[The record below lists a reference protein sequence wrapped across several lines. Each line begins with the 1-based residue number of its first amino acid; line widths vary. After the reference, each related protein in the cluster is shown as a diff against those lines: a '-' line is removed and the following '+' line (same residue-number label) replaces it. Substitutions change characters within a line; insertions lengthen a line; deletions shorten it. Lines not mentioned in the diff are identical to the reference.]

1 MTLGT
6 IKLEVGGAMGP
17 YEPLVTVSPLWGA
30 MGPGNPTVLRRTYG
44 PAESKNSSGNNCNTR
59 NTITTTMRQQ
69 WRADSYGP
77 REPHLSPLYY
87 RFLPI
92 FTDFYRLFT

>member
-44 PAESKNSSGNNCNTR
+44 LAESSGVPIATAHCK
-59 NTITTTMRQQ
+59 IQQ
-69 WRADSYGP
+69 R
-77 REPHLSPLYY
+77 
-87 RFLPI
+87 
-92 FTDFYRLFT
+92 

>member
-44 PAESKNSSGNNCNTR
+44 LAEN
-59 NTITTTMRQQ
+59 
-69 WRADSYGP
+69 GP
-77 REPHLSPLYY
+77 LGAWGAFSECDGPQG
-87 RFLPI
+87 
-92 FTDFYRLFT
+92 